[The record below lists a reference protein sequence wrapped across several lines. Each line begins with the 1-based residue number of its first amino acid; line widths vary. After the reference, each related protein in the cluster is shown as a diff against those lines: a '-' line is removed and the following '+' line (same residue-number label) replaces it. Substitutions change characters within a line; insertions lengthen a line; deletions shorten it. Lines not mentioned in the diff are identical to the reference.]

1 MPTYFLTH
9 HFPKDFQG
17 SPETAS
23 AATAWFAS
31 MGTNLVGRGG
41 NPTVEPPR
49 LGNCGSEQAQLAYTL
64 LSADDLEAAV
74 AVAQAWPLL
83 ARGGGVEVRELTLVN
98 PTASVAA

>member
-1 MPTYFLTH
+1 
-9 HFPKDFQG
+9 
-17 SPETAS
+17 
-23 AATAWFAS
+23 
-31 MGTNLVGRGG
+31 MGVNLVGRGG
-41 NPTVEPPR
+41 NPTVQPQR
-49 LGNCGSEQAQLAYTL
+49 LGNCGSGQAHLAYTL